1 MRRLALLLALA
12 ALTIVV
18 VACGSN
24 SPTEVPTSQ
33 LTFIR
38 VALTAPPLANAADS
52 FWAKK
57 GQNRQIQIYFRPAAG
72 MVDSSLFLEFKVDAQ
87 SLYKRPDG
95 TLIADGDS
103 VLIHVTV
110 SDPVHLIVTFQPS
123 GLQFSASKPARLKY
137 EFLEADEDLNS
148 DGVVNATDATLK
160 AQLQLYRQ
168 ETTGGLWSPVSAVID
183 TSINECDSDIY
194 GFTNYALAY

>member
-1 MRRLALLLALA
+1 MRRLALLLALTGFVA
-12 ALTIVV
+12 A
-18 VACGSN
+18 CSSDN
-24 SPTEVPTSQ
+24 PTQVPTSQ

-38 VALTAPPLANAADS
+38 VAPTAPPLANAVDS

-57 GQNRQIQIYFRPAAG
+57 GENRQIQIYFRPAPG
-72 MVDSSLFLEFKVDAQ
+72 MVDSSMFLEFKVDAQ
-87 SLYKRPDG
+87 ALYKRPDG

-123 GLQFSASKPARLKY
+123 GLQFSMSKPARLKY
-137 EFLEADEDLNS
+137 EFLEADGDLNS
-148 DGVVNATDATLK
+148 DGVINATDTTLK

-168 ETTGGLWSPVSAVID
+168 ETTGGLWSPVNALVD
-183 TSINECDSDIY
+183 TSINECDADIY